1 MNSDQ
6 LLKQVFEDGRTH
18 RTFIDKP
25 IQFDCVAALS
35 KPDLWW

>member
-18 RTFIDKP
+18 REFIDKP
-25 IQFDCVAALS
+25 IQDNSIVS
-35 KPDLWW
+35 SI